1 MAIRI
6 LPFRQ
11 YDENDVI
18 NMFAFDG
25 QVNASPSET
34 HSDAGMIVQVAS
46 GDVTGGYNPTQ
57 LAANSDLLGS
67 SNYPHVARNY
77 YPEVPLKIEAC
88 DGTSGKAIGVTL
100 AQTLTHD
107 ENGENLLRYP
117 QKKDEL
123 FAVTSGEAVPV
134 ASKGI
139 FTLAETAF
147 SVAPTKTHLFVK
159 AAASGKL
166 TSQAAP
172 DGDTIGKILAIGE
185 RESQNGNADQFA
197 GKYVVV
203 KLDC

>member
-18 NMFAFDG
+18 NMFAFQG

-139 FTLAETAF
+139 FTLAESAF
-147 SVAPTKTHLFVK
+147 SSITKTDLFVK
-159 AAASGKL
+159 AAANGQLVTES
-166 TSQAAP
+166 SP
-172 DGDTIGKILAIGE
+172 SVNTIGKILAIGE
-185 RESQNGNADQFA
+185 RESQNGNPDQFA

>member
-18 NMFAFDG
+18 NMFAFQG
-25 QVNASPSET
+25 QVNANPSET

-88 DGTSGKAIGVTL
+88 DGTSGKALGVTL

-147 SVAPTKTHLFVK
+147 TSITKTDLFVK
-159 AAASGKL
+159 AASNGKL
-166 TSQAAP
+166 ETESAP
-172 DGDTIGKILAIGE
+172 SVNTIGKILAIGE
-185 RESQNGNADQFA
+185 RESQNGNPDQFA

>member
-18 NMFAFDG
+18 NMFAFQG
-25 QVNASPSET
+25 PVNEDPSQT
-34 HSDAGMIVQVAS
+34 KSDAGMIVQVAS

-139 FTLAETAF
+139 FTLAESAF
-147 SVAPTKTHLFVK
+147 SSITKTDLFVK
-159 AAASGKL
+159 AAASGQL
-166 TSQAAP
+166 TTQSAP

-185 RESQNGNADQFA
+185 RESQNGNPDQFA

>member
-18 NMFAFDG
+18 NMFAFQG
-25 QVNASPSET
+25 PVNEDPSQT
-34 HSDAGMIVQVAS
+34 KSDAGMIVQVAS

-139 FTLAETAF
+139 FTLAESAF
-147 SVAPTKTHLFVK
+147 SSITKTHLFVK
-159 AAASGKL
+159 AAASGQL
-166 TSQAAP
+166 TTQNAP

-185 RESQNGNADQFA
+185 RESQNGNPDQFA

>member
-18 NMFAFDG
+18 NMFAFEG
-25 QVNASPSET
+25 QVNAKPSET

-57 LAANSDLLGS
+57 LAENSGLLGS

-77 YPEVPLKIEAC
+77 YPEVPLKIKAC

-107 ENGENLLRYP
+107 ENDENLLRYP
-117 QKKDEL
+117 QKKAEL

-139 FTLAETAF
+139 FTLAATAF
-147 SVAPTKTHLFVK
+147 SALTASHLFVK
-159 AAASGKL
+159 AAADGQL
-166 TSQAAP
+166 ATQAAP
-172 DGDTIGKILAIGE
+172 DGDTIGKILAVGE
-185 RESQNGNADQFA
+185 RTSQNGNTDQFA